1 MYVYFNKIQSVLSCE
16 TYPQLFT
23 LSQAKLIGLEF
34 FNRWEK
40 NIEDNEIFT
49 LSYKY
54 DKNLYQNSS
63 LFQQQYDNDGII
75 LYLNLEN
82 NNILSSDFK
91 TSKLLKLKKNY
102 NNNDSIYVY
111 DFYESLTCI
120 NMLDNTIKIIDTND
134 NYFMKF
140 IDPLKEDDIFDFD
153 FNTDNI
159 SMKIDDDTDNILIKT
174 YDNTDLNSINI
185 INKNDT
191 IVINSSI
198 NEEKLL
204 DLTLYG

>member
-1 MYVYFNKIQSVLSCE
+1 
-16 TYPQLFT
+16 
-23 LSQAKLIGLEF
+23 
-34 FNRWEK
+34 
-40 NIEDNEIFT
+40 
-49 LSYKY
+49 
-54 DKNLYQNSS
+54 
-63 LFQQQYDNDGII
+63 
-75 LYLNLEN
+75 
-82 NNILSSDFK
+82 
-91 TSKLLKLKKNY
+91 
-102 NNNDSIYVY
+102 
-111 DFYESLTCI
+111 
-120 NMLDNTIKIIDTND
+120 MLDNTIKIIDTND